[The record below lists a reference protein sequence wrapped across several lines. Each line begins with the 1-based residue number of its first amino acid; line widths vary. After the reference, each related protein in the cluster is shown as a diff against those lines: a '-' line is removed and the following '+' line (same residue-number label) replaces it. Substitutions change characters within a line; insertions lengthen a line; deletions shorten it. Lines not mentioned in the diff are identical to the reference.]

1 MILVMNL
8 LKDIDFEVKMLYFM
22 IYGKNMFV
30 WRKMVFYWNISICIV
45 IE

>member
-22 IYGKNMFV
+22 IYGKKMFV